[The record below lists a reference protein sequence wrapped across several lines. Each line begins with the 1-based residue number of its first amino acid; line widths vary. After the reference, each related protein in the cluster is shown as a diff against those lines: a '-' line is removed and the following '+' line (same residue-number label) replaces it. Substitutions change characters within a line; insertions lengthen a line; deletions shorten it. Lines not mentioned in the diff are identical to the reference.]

1 MRQKSAAT
9 RVGVSQ
15 FAAHENSFDAVS
27 DRSTPRTTVVFW
39 PGHAIAVGMG
49 WFSALH
55 RHFATQINISL
66 GAPLRVRTRASGPYT
81 EQQSLIVGP
90 NIPHEVEMTGVPC
103 FMLWSEVRAL
113 ADLAHRVRTTS
124 ASELPALPEGLLKA
138 LLPILLASGGQAPDE
153 EAGQALLS
161 HVLTMLIGRTDD
173 EDPDDEDPDEP
184 RIAMARSLVT
194 PQFLVEQSQPI
205 KHLAA
210 YVHLSPGRFRHL
222 FRSEMG
228 MSVQSYLRWRRL
240 YTALRATSYGVSL
253 TEAAHTAGFADS
265 AHLTRV
271 CRATFGIPP
280 SLIFKNSHAVQVIP
294 GSGR

>member
-1 MRQKSAAT
+1 MRQKNAAT

-15 FAAHENSFDAVS
+15 IATDENSFDAVS
-27 DRSTPRTTVVFW
+27 DRRTRRTTVVFW

-66 GAPLRVRTRASGPYT
+66 GAPLRVRTRASGPFT

-90 NIPHEVEMTGVPC
+90 HIAHEVEMTDVPC
-103 FMLWSEVRAL
+103 FMLWSEARAL

-124 ASELPALPEGLLKA
+124 ASELPTLPEGLLEA
-138 LLPILLASGGQAPDE
+138 LLPILLVSVGQALDE

-161 HVLTMLIGRTDD
+161 HVLTMLIGRTG
-173 EDPDDEDPDEP
+173 DEDPDEP

-210 YVHLSPGRFRHL
+210 CVHLSPGRFRHL

-253 TEAAHTAGFADS
+253 TEAAHIAGFADS

-271 CRATFGIPP
+271 CRTTFGIPP

-294 GSGR
+294 VSGD

>member
-1 MRQKSAAT
+1 MRQKNAAT

-15 FAAHENSFDAVS
+15 VAGHDNSFDAVS
-27 DRSTPRTTVVFW
+27 DRSTQPTTVVFW
-39 PGHAIAVGMG
+39 PDHAISVGMG

-55 RHFATQINISL
+55 RHYATQINISL

-90 NIPHEVEMTGVPC
+90 NILHEVEMTGVPC
-103 FMLWSEVRAL
+103 FMLWSEARAL
-113 ADLAHRVRTTS
+113 ADLAHRLRTTS
-124 ASELPALPEGLLKA
+124 PSELPALAEGLLKA
-138 LLPILLASGGQAPDE
+138 LLPILLASGRQALDE

-161 HVLTMLIGRTDD
+161 HILSVLIDPNFAD
-173 EDPDDEDPDEP
+173 ESVEDP
-184 RIAMARSLVT
+184 RIATARSLVT

-205 KHLAA
+205 TSLAT
-210 YVHLSPGRFRHL
+210 YVHLSPSRFRHL
-222 FRSEMG
+222 FRSEVG

-240 YTALRATSYGVSL
+240 YTALRAASFGVSL

-280 SLIFKNSHAVQVIP
+280 ARIFKNSHAVQVIP
-294 GSGR
+294 SAEC

>member
-1 MRQKSAAT
+1 MRQKNGVTQA
-9 RVGVSQ
+9 GVSKV
-15 FAAHENSFDAVS
+15 ATDEKSFDAGS
-27 DRSTPRTTVVFW
+27 DRRTQRTTVVFW
-39 PGHAIAVGMG
+39 PDHAIAVGMG

-66 GAPLRVRTRASGPYT
+66 GAPLRVRACATGPYT

-90 NIPHEVEMTGVPC
+90 NVPHEVELTDVPC
-103 FMLWSEVRAL
+103 FMLWSEARAL

-124 ASELPALPEGLLKA
+124 ASELPALPEDSLNTLM
-138 LLPILLASGGQAPDE
+138 PILLASARQEPDE

-161 HVLTMLIGRTDD
+161 HILTMLIGKTG
-173 EDPDDEDPDEP
+173 DEDPDEP
-184 RIAMARSLVT
+184 RIALARCLVT

-210 YVHLSPGRFRHL
+210 CVHLSPGRFRHL
-222 FRSEMG
+222 FRSELG

-294 GSGR
+294 VSGN